1 MSNRTVANSFLDK
14 GFKHLT
20 VYGNNLI
27 MVYLSDR
34 EIIPEVEVVEA
45 IISTG
50 INVNQINKKGM
61 TVLNLVL

>member
-1 MSNRTVANSFLDK
+1 
-14 GFKHLT
+14 
-20 VYGNNLI
+20 

-34 EIIPEVEVVEA
+34 EIVPEVEVVEA

>member
-1 MSNRTVANSFLDK
+1 
-14 GFKHLT
+14 
-20 VYGNNLI
+20 
-27 MVYLSDR
+27 MVYLGGLT
-34 EIIPEVEVVEA
+34 IIPVVEVVEA